1 MNNYEEFIK
10 NLFRQ
15 AKCKPGHIVPMRN
28 INNSLLNRLNPEE
41 QKQCLE
47 VINNMI
53 ASGFCTYEKD
63 TLECLRLT
71 DKGYEGLYPKKSLEE
86 LEEVI
91 LDIFRRTN
99 SNVGEGFMERQL
111 RNLERD
117 LNPEDARTLIE
128 AANNLI
134 QEGYCIYEAQPSGF
148 FKLTKKGYDRI
159 YKATKGHRSEGQV
172 H

>member
-15 AKCKPGHIVPMRN
+15 AKCKPGHIVPMRT

-41 QKQCLE
+41 QKQCID

-53 ASGFCTYEKD
+53 ESGFCTYEKD
-63 TLECLRLT
+63 KLECLRLT
-71 DKGYEGLYPKKSLEE
+71 DKGYEGLYPKKSISE
-86 LEEVI
+86 LEDVI
-91 LDIFRRTN
+91 LNLFRETN
-99 SNVGEGFMERQL
+99 CKIDEGFIERHL

-117 LNPEDARTLIE
+117 LNPEDSKTLIE

-134 QEGYCIYEAQPSGF
+134 YEGYCIYEAQPSGF
-148 FKLTKKGYDRI
+148 FKLTQKGYDRI
-159 YKATKGHRSEGQV
+159 YKGTS
-172 H
+172 